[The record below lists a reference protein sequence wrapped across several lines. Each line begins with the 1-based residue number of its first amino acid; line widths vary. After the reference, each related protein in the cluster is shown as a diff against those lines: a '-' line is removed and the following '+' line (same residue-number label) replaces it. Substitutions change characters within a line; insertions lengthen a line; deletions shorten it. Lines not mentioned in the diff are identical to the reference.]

1 MEEERTDGAP
11 TSKQKDT
18 ATDPVEASLPTGLGD
33 QLESPEIEIGELPED
48 RRRYLDMLQR
58 VQADFINYKRR
69 ATEERDEQQKYA
81 NSRLVLRILPVLDE
95 FSLAIQHASES
106 DTGASWLEG
115 IKLIQR
121 KMLSVLESES
131 VSRIEATGQDFHPF
145 EHEAVGHQESNE
157 HPEGQ
162 ILTVVRD
169 GYKMHD
175 RIIRPALVI
184 LAKKPSS
191 SEEKETEDA

>member
-1 MEEERTDGAP
+1 MESERTEQETSAGPSEQVQP
-11 TSKQKDT
+11 TD
-18 ATDPVEASLPTGLGD
+18 LGD
-33 QLESPEIEIGELPED
+33 QLDTPILEAEELSED
-48 RRRYLDMLQR
+48 QPQYLDMLQR
-58 VQADFINYKRR
+58 VQADFVNYKRR
-69 ATEERDEQQKYA
+69 ANEEREEQQKYA

-95 FSLAIQHASES
+95 FGLAVQHASES
-106 DTGASWLEG
+106 DAGSSWLEG

-131 VSRIEATGQDFHPF
+131 VHKIEADGQEFQPF
-145 EHEAVGHQESNE
+145 EHEAVGYQESSE
-157 HPEGQ
+157 HEEGQ

-184 LAKKPSS
+184 LAKKPSP